1 MSNIALI
8 LAGGRGT
15 RFNSMRPKQYIE
27 VDGKPILS
35 YTMRA
40 FEKHPLVT
48 DIYVVCSPEWNTYV
62 EAQAGHNAFTKFRTC
77 IASGETSFRS
87 MSNGIKAL
95 VTMGIDP
102 DSIIM
107 VHSLSEDQKKDLIEG
122 DVITFRQGGIEKVHR
137 IIEIETD
144 GTPVTKGDANQS
156 PDPAIAPEDID
167 GKVVGVAPTVGKIV
181 SSVRDFTSDSPVL
194 IIIGV
199 ALIIIMIYSIVEI
212 IKIVRNKDEENE

>member
-1 MSNIALI
+1 MSEDDGKNHFPLKIVILAAVILIALASIAIFFYNFNGQSLDFSDSKI
-8 LAGGRGT
+8 LVVPT
-15 RFNSMRPKQYIE
+15 DSMDGESQPYDISTIPK
-27 VDGKPILS
+27 
-35 YTMRA
+35 
-40 FEKHPLVT
+40 
-48 DIYVVCSPEWNTYV
+48 
-62 EAQAGHNAFTKFRTC
+62 
-77 IASGETSFRS
+77 
-87 MSNGIKAL
+87 
-95 VTMGIDP
+95 
-102 DSIIM
+102 DSLIM
-107 VHSLSEDQKKDLIEG
+107 VHSLSEDQKKDLTEG

-137 IIEIETD
+137 IIEIKTD

>member
-1 MSNIALI
+1 MSEDDGKNHFPLKIVILAAVILIALASIAIFFYNFNGQSLDFSDSKI
-8 LAGGRGT
+8 LVVPT
-15 RFNSMRPKQYIE
+15 DSMDGESQPYDISTIPK
-27 VDGKPILS
+27 
-35 YTMRA
+35 
-40 FEKHPLVT
+40 
-48 DIYVVCSPEWNTYV
+48 
-62 EAQAGHNAFTKFRTC
+62 
-77 IASGETSFRS
+77 
-87 MSNGIKAL
+87 
-95 VTMGIDP
+95 